1 MDHGER
7 KWLNTPAACQLASL
21 PTLCKVVHVSGLHN
35 FLECTQY
42 PRVFRWSYGN
52 TEKSSVA
59 FFFYCR
65 KLRIVNFFTLEEFA
79 CAYLFIFR
87 SLQCLDCTRSF
98 LTLLVFIENITPQ
111 HCKLN
116 RMPKGQKFR
125 KSLNFLQRHRSG
137 KLGQIFKG
145 HNLNN
150 IRCPKTEDHVI
161 FYLNLKMKAQ
171 SGMWNKFFSRFA
183 IHFISYFSS
192 KNFESV
198 CFVRLFIFR

>member
-1 MDHGER
+1 M
-7 KWLNTPAACQLASL
+7 
-21 PTLCKVVHVSGLHN
+21 
-35 FLECTQY
+35 
-42 PRVFRWSYGN
+42 
-52 TEKSSVA
+52 
-59 FFFYCR
+59 FF
-65 KLRIVNFFTLEEFA
+65 
-79 CAYLFIFR
+79 FR

-137 KLGQIFKG
+137 KLQIFKG

-192 KNFESV
+192 FFDTSKRWIHRKSNYSFTSFEMTGVGRNDSLRV
-198 CFVRLFIFR
+198 SN

>member
-1 MDHGER
+1 M
-7 KWLNTPAACQLASL
+7 
-21 PTLCKVVHVSGLHN
+21 
-35 FLECTQY
+35 
-42 PRVFRWSYGN
+42 
-52 TEKSSVA
+52 
-59 FFFYCR
+59 FF
-65 KLRIVNFFTLEEFA
+65 
-79 CAYLFIFR
+79 FR

-125 KSLNFLQRHRSG
+125 ESLNFLQRHRSG
-137 KLGQIFKG
+137 KLQIFKG

-183 IHFISYFSS
+183 IHFISYFLPKILNQSVLS
-192 KNFESV
+192 GYSFSDRNLHDVRQSRIFELMEFGNYSQKRRKQLAQLKCLNFT
-198 CFVRLFIFR
+198 

>member
-1 MDHGER
+1 MTEHTG
-7 KWLNTPAACQLASL
+7 SL
-21 PTLCKVVHVSGLHN
+21 PACLHYAKLSTSRVYII
-35 FLECTQY
+35 FLNAPSTPVCLDEVMET
-42 PRVFRWSYGN
+42 R
-52 TEKSSVA
+52 KSPPWL